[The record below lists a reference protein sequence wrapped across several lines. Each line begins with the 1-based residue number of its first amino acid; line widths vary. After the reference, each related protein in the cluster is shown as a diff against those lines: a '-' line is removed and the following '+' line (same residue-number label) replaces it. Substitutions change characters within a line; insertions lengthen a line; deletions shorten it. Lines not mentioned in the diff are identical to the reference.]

1 MVANESSDSII
12 HTLQA
17 QANSLPVGDWEAHR
31 DLAQVAVENGLA
43 AQVEQTFSND
53 ASDPEPLTHR
63 TTVHPADTPAL
74 GSQPVEH
81 TEEGPMGDTVSTET
95 FTPQNPTGY
104 FGARTPWE
112 DSPNP
117 GPDSSGPP
125 LREAPRRD
133 QYAETVNTRNRLFTG
148 MTTNTPTAKPTAEFQ
163 QRHRIQQQTPADGGR
178 ERGQ

>member
-1 MVANESSDSII
+1 MAVNESSESII

-17 QANSLPVGDWEAHR
+17 QAESLPVGDWEAHR

-63 TTVHPADTPAL
+63 TTVYLADAPEIESA
-74 GSQPVEH
+74 PVEN

-95 FTPQNPTGY
+95 FTPEHPTGY

-112 DSPNP
+112 DSPAP
-117 GPDSSGPP
+117 DPDSGGPP
-125 LREAPRRD
+125 LREAPHRD
-133 QYAETVNTRNRLFTG
+133 QYAETVSTRNRLFAG
-148 MTTNTPTAKPTAEFQ
+148 MTTTNPAAEPTAQFQ
-163 QRHRIQQQTPADGGR
+163 QRQRIQQQISRDGGR